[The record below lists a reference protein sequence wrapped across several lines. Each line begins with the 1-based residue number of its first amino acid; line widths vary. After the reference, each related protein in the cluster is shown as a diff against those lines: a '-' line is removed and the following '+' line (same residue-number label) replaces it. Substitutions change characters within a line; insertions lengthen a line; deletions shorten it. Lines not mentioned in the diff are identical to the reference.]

1 MKNILSKY
9 LIAALSGL
17 VILNGAAEAAPK
29 KILVITQSAGF
40 RHQPVNR
47 KEIGRAHV

>member
-1 MKNILSKY
+1 MKMTFRKFLM
-9 LIAALSGL
+9 AALGGL
-17 VILNGAAEAAPK
+17 ILLNAAVEAAPK

-47 KEIGRAHV
+47 KGQET